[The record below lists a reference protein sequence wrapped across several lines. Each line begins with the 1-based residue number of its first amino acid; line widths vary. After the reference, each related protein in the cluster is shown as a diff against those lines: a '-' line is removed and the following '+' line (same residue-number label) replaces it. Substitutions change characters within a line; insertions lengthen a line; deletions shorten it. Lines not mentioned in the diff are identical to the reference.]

1 MITFNKVNEL
11 YNEIIYNDIKIGH
24 VEKHSKH
31 FTLEISYLRVDL
43 KHSKR
48 KLIGTIA
55 KKIYLSLE
63 RRKAKARIG
72 VSILQTGFKT
82 LE

>member
-31 FTLEISYLRVDL
+31 FTLEISYMRCDL

-48 KLIGTIA
+48 KLIGELA
-55 KKIYLSLE
+55 RKIYRRLE
-63 RRKAKARIG
+63 ANKNKARIG

-82 LE
+82 LD